1 MRYLAITAL
10 LGLCAG
16 VGLLLPNGP
25 ARAEEKKAEGWGTI
39 KGQVVFAEGVDVP
52 KPEKVDVNQ
61 DQMHCLE
68 KGNIFREEWIV
79 NKGGNR
85 GVKNVFVWLT
95 PDATKPTA
103 APAIKPSL
111 ANPKAKEV
119 EIDQPCCKFE
129 PHALGLRVGQDLLAK
144 NSSPVTHNINWV
156 DGNISIPAGKSYAIQ
171 GLKATKIPIP
181 VSCNIHR
188 WMSARVGV
196 FDHPYFA
203 VTDENG
209 NFEIKDAPAGEIY
222 LILNHEGAGWCG
234 LRAGK
239 NYGKKIE
246 IKANGTT
253 DLGKF
258 EIKPTE

>member
-1 MRYLAITAL
+1 MRYLSIAAL

-16 VGLLLPNGP
+16 VGLLTNGP
-25 ARAEEKKAEGWGTI
+25 ASADEKKADGGWGTI
-39 KGQVVFAEGVDVP
+39 KGRIVLADGVDIP

-61 DQMHCLE
+61 DQAHCLSR
-68 KGNIFREEWIV
+68 GNIFREEWVV
-79 NKGGNR
+79 NSKNR

-95 PDATKPTA
+95 PDPMKPTA
-103 APAIKPSL
+103 APAIHPAL
-111 ANPKAKEV
+111 ATPKTKEV

-129 PHALGLRVGQDLLAK
+129 PHALGLRVGQDLVAK
-144 NSSPVTHNINWV
+144 NSAPVSHNINWV
-156 DGNISIPAGKSYAIQ
+156 EGNVSVPPGKSFAIKD
-171 GLKATKIPIP
+171 LKPTKIPIP

-209 NFEIKDAPAGEIY
+209 EFEIKDAPAGEIW

-234 LRAGK
+234 LREGK
-239 NYGKKIE
+239 KYGKKINVH
-246 IKANGTT
+246 ANETRT
-253 DLGKF
+253 LDKI
-258 EIKPTE
+258 EIKPAE